1 MRVRDREKENKR
13 ERQRGRERLKV
24 RVRERERDIE
34 VEKQDA
40 SVDISG
46 GNYCQVGHHISLL
59 KAFAVCKTI
68 KLFLLI

>member
-1 MRVRDREKENKR
+1 MRDREKENNR

-24 RVRERERDIE
+24 RVRERDIE

>member
-1 MRVRDREKENKR
+1 MRVRDREKENNR

-24 RVRERERDIE
+24 RVRERDIE

>member
-1 MRVRDREKENKR
+1 MRVRDREKENNR

-24 RVRERERDIE
+24 RVRERDIE

-68 KLFLLI
+68 KLFPLI

>member
-24 RVRERERDIE
+24 RVRERDIE

>member
-1 MRVRDREKENKR
+1 MRETKGENNR

-24 RVRERERDIE
+24 RVRDIE

-46 GNYCQVGHHISLL
+46 GNYSQVGHHISLL

-68 KLFLLI
+68 KLFILI

>member
-1 MRVRDREKENKR
+1 MKETKGENNR
-13 ERQRGRERLKV
+13 ERQRGREKLKV
-24 RVRERERDIE
+24 RVRVRDIE

-68 KLFLLI
+68 KLFLLN